1 MKYFHFGLVKKFI
14 ITISI
19 VFLSCTPPNSLFKL
33 EGNPRLVKKIN
44 KIIQDSGI
52 NINMGIKIVSIDNQ
66 KTLYSYNSKKLFL
79 PASNNKLYTCAATLH
94 YLGPDYKFTTSIF
107 KNKKNLV
114 LKGGGDPDLK
124 VHQLDSL
131 AKVISNQIKNID
143 TLYLD
148 DSILDK
154 LNYGNGWMWDEGSS
168 WWVAPIGGLSLNN
181 NSIDFYFKPGELNK
195 PAEIIYHPKTKYINV
210 VNYSKT
216 VDDTLNY
223 KKFKIERDWANQMNN
238 FTVTGNI
245 IDTSK
250 IDTLERNIY
259 DPTLFTGNVF
269 KELLMKYGVS
279 VKQISTKDI
288 SLTNYKV
295 ISSHKSD
302 SLISSAKTLMFE
314 SKNLTA
320 ELFVKTIGTLDTIP
334 GTWKTGLDS
343 VTSFLAKEVKLD
355 TTKLRLADGSGI
367 SRYSLTN
374 SNQLVTL
381 LQWIYQS
388 KHKNNFIST
397 LPVGGR
403 ASTKGLKDRFIEEGE
418 MIKAKTGH
426 LSGVSNISGYIFA
439 PKYGPVAFS
448 ILMNGYKESH
458 KKYRQIQ
465 NQIIKTI
472 IYD

>member
-1 MKYFHFGLVKKFI
+1 MKYYHFGLVKKFI
-14 ITISI
+14 ATITI

-33 EGNPRLVKKIN
+33 EGNLGIVKKIN
-44 KIIQDSGI
+44 NIIQDSGI
-52 NINMGIKIVSIDNQ
+52 NINMGIKIVSIENH
-66 KTLYSYNSKKLFL
+66 KTLYSYNSEKLFL
-79 PASNNKLYTCAATLH
+79 PASNNKLYTCAAALH
-94 YLGPDYKFTTSIF
+94 YLGPNYNFTTSIL
-107 KNKKNLV
+107 KNRDNLV
-114 LKGGGDPDLK
+114 IKGGGDPDLK

-131 AKVISNQIKNID
+131 AKVISTQVKNID

-148 DSILDK
+148 DSIFDK

-168 WWVAPIGGLSLNN
+168 WWVAPVGGLSLNN

-195 PAEIIYHPKTKYINV
+195 PAEITFYPKTKYVNV

-216 VDDTLNY
+216 IDDTLNI
-223 KKFKIERDWANQMNN
+223 KKFKIERDWVNQTNN

-245 IDTSK
+245 IDSAK
-250 IDTLERNIY
+250 IDTFERNIY
-259 DPTLFTGNVF
+259 NPTLFTGNVF
-269 KELLMKYGVS
+269 KELLNKHGVS
-279 VKQISTKDI
+279 VKQLSAKEI
-288 SLTNYKV
+288 SLKNYNI
-295 ISSHKSD
+295 ISSHKSEP
-302 SLISSAKTLMFE
+302 LISSAKNLMFK

-334 GTWKTGLDS
+334 GTWENGLDS

-374 SNQLVTL
+374 SNQLVSL
-381 LQWIYQS
+381 LQWIYHS
-388 KHKNNFIST
+388 KYKNNFIST
-397 LPVGGR
+397 LPIGGK

-458 KKYRQIQ
+458 KKYREIQ
-465 NQIIKTI
+465 DQIIKTI